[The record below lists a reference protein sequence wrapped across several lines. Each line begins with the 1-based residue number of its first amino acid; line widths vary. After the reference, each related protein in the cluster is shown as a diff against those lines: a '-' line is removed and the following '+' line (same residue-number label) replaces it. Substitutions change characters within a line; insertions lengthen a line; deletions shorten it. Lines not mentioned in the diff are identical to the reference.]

1 MAIREQ
7 RKTSNAGDTLVTT
20 KWEKG
25 REEIKRTTK
34 RTKERSSSAGNPNK
48 GEAVMAL
55 KIPKENIKG
64 KRGIMAILAKMEKR
78 GMFPKLYIIR
88 GDVRMRA
95 ERVTQTISQI
105 LSLFLK
111 KRTILFRRAPLSFR
125 K

>member
-1 MAIREQ
+1 
-7 RKTSNAGDTLVTT
+7 
-20 KWEKG
+20 
-25 REEIKRTTK
+25 
-34 RTKERSSSAGNPNK
+34 
-48 GEAVMAL
+48 MAL

-64 KRGIMAILAKMEKR
+64 KRGIMAILAKIEKR

-88 GDVRMRA
+88 GKVRIRA

-111 KRTILFRRAPLSFR
+111 KRTILFRRIPLSFR